1 MKYPLRT
8 LNFYCIIIGM
18 LLLVQGLY
26 NLIDPPFLEVFTA
39 NSAHAVIQTV
49 LGIAGIWTG
58 LRGGTNVYAIFLG
71 TFLLLVGL
79 LYFISMT
86 RMYVVD
92 LLNINAPVAW
102 LYLLFGVVSLL
113 VVYLGKKL
121 AARFSVQ

>member
-58 LRGGTNVYAIFLG
+58 LRGGTNVTPFSLG
-71 TFLLLVGL
+71 PSYFLLAS
-79 LYFISMT
+79 FISF
-86 RMYVVD
+86 
-92 LLNINAPVAW
+92 P
-102 LYLLFGVVSLL
+102 
-113 VVYLGKKL
+113 
-121 AARFSVQ
+121 